1 MQPSLPSQAGSA
13 DQGFTLLEVLVA
25 LALLGVS
32 LATLLGV
39 FGESLD
45 RDRAIARRMAART
58 LAQSLLVQAETD
70 PALVAGTKSGQ
81 SDEDLSWRITAEPIS
96 ADGASSGLIKIDVSV
111 QGESQN
117 PVHLTTVRLAAK
129 DPLP

>member
-25 LALLGVS
+25 LAILGVS

-45 RDRAIARRMAART
+45 RDRAIAQRMAART
-58 LAQSLLVQAETD
+58 LAQSLLVQAEAD

-96 ADGASSGLIKIDVSV
+96 ADGAPSGLIKIDVSV
-111 QGESQN
+111 RGESQN

-129 DPLP
+129 DSLP